1 MSDQKE
7 IAVTVEMLKDR
18 TFRLTGPAN
27 QHGQPQRLGFS
38 ISNNCI
44 QLSTQINGQW
54 ANIRFPIVEFQQFI
68 IQAVKRAVASKE
80 EYRESVECTEGR
92 GETKRVVG
100 TVIIGRDA
108 DGICFIMIEKASK
121 QTIRYNFLPVNQ
133 YRALDGT
140 GVPLSRSEVSR
151 RNAIAWT
158 EEMSHMARLALREN
172 FSTEKNFGGKGG
184 SGGNWNKGGNGGG
197 WKGNNGGGNN
207 WKGNNQQPQQQSAPD
222 QGMVDFD
229 SYINN

>member
-7 IAVTVEMLKDR
+7 INVTLEILKDR
-18 TFRLTGPAN
+18 TFRLNGPAN
-27 QHGQPQRLGFS
+27 QHGQPQRLQFGVN
-38 ISNNCI
+38 NNCI

-68 IQAVKRAVASKE
+68 IQGVSRAVNAKE

-100 TVIIGRDA
+100 TVICGRDA
-108 DGICFIMIEKASK
+108 DGICFIAIENVSK
-121 QTIRYNFLPVNQ
+121 QAIRYNFLPVNQ

-140 GVPLSRSEVSR
+140 GMPLSRSEVSR

-158 EEMSHMARLALREN
+158 VEMANIARLALREN
-172 FSTEKNFGGKGG
+172 FTESKFTPGGK
-184 SGGNWNKGGNGGG
+184 SGFNKGGNGGGG

-207 WKGNNQQPQQQSAPD
+207 SWQNNKPQNSAPTTD
-222 QGMVDFD
+222 IVDFD
-229 SYINN
+229 SYIND

>member
-7 IAVTVEMLKDR
+7 INVTLEILKDR
-18 TFRLTGPAN
+18 TFRLNGPAN
-27 QHGQPQRLGFS
+27 QHGQPQRLQFGVN
-38 ISNNCI
+38 NNCI

-68 IQAVKRAVASKE
+68 IQGVSRAVNSKE

-100 TVIIGRDA
+100 TVICGRDA
-108 DGICFIMIEKASK
+108 DGICFIAIENNSK
-121 QTIRYNFLPVNQ
+121 QAIRYNFLPVNQ

-140 GVPLSRSEVSR
+140 GMPLSRSEVSR

-158 EEMSHMARLALREN
+158 VEMANIARLALREN
-172 FSTEKNFGGKGG
+172 FTESKFQPGGKG
-184 SGGNWNKGGNGGG
+184 SGFKSGNNGWNGN
-197 WKGNNGGGNN
+197 KNNGGGNN
-207 WKGNNQQPQQQSAPD
+207 SWQGNKPQNNAPSSSTD
-222 QGMVDFD
+222 IVDFD
-229 SYINN
+229 SYMND